1 MDIGKETAD
10 QSGSGFYKWDGNE
23 LLYAPNFVY
32 GKNYELKRGDKV
44 KPTPVD
50 GWRWFET
57 RQEALDGLG
66 LEEKPIETELAKV
79 PTKIAQKESG

>member
-32 GKNYELKRGDKV
+32 HKDYELHRDKRLLTK
-44 KPTPVD
+44 PVD
-50 GWRWFET
+50 GWQWFDT
-57 RQEALDGLG
+57 RQEALDAFG
-66 LEEKPIETELAKV
+66 LEEKPVESEVAKV
-79 PTKIAQKESG
+79 PTKVAQKES